1 MRGLLSPLCCRWRN
15 ARPATLGGMNVLR
28 ALLLALAM
36 AALTACATTR
46 TDTSTLSEEDKA
58 SILAEE
64 FERLGAAD
72 QPQAPKPAAPKP
84 LEILEAPKPPDP
96 LDRRVTLTAGGI
108 PLNLLLRRLAD
119 QAGLQLVTEREV
131 VITTP
136 VSVNFQ
142 GLPVREALKAVLTPQ
157 GLFSRVDGD
166 SLVVYAFET
175 RGWTISLPVV
185 SLSATTSITNETGGT
200 VGVIQA
206 YVADSV
212 EPDNRARAL
221 GWLSAATNVGVAIG
235 PALGGVAL
243 TFGRSGP
250 GLAAAS
256 LCLVNIF
263 SAWKFLP
270 ESRDMT
276 EAHDKKPRASRT
288 VIARVITHPG
298 EPAPRLIWIYA
309 IAMGAFSGLM
319 AILAVFLHD
328 RFAVGKDQIWIFYT
342 YVGVISVVARLG
354 ILGRMVDR
362 YGEAQLSRIG
372 LALLA
377 TGLATLPLARGYPLL
392 AVAVALIPLG
402 TAFTFPCVTSMLSR
416 VISSRERGLYM
427 GVQQTFGGLSRVIIP
442 LWAGF
447 SYDHFGKTV
456 PLFTSAALVFGTIV
470 LGFGIDD
477 GRKAAVPVASP

>member
-1 MRGLLSPLCCRWRN
+1 VASPLRGRASAVTGRMSRVASGKLFVLIITNFVDMVGLLMIIPLMPFYAREMGGGGLVVAILMSAFTAAQLLSAPLWGRFSDRYGR
-15 ARPATLGGMNVLR
+15 RPALLVGLTAACV
-28 ALLLALAM
+28 AYVVFAFASSIWLLLL
-36 AALTACATTR
+36 
-46 TDTSTLSEEDKA
+46 
-58 SILAEE
+58 
-64 FERLGAAD
+64 
-72 QPQAPKPAAPKP
+72 
-84 LEILEAPKPPDP
+84 
-96 LDRRVTLTAGGI
+96 
-108 PLNLLLRRLAD
+108 
-119 QAGLQLVTEREV
+119 
-131 VITTP
+131 
-136 VSVNFQ
+136 
-142 GLPVREALKAVLTPQ
+142 
-157 GLFSRVDGD
+157 SRVVQG
-166 SLVVYAFET
+166 A
-175 RGWTISLPVV
+175 G
-185 SLSATTSITNETGGT
+185 GGT

-212 EPDNRARAL
+212 EPESRAKAL

-235 PALGGVAL
+235 PAIGGVAL
-243 TFGRSGP
+243 NFGRSGP
-250 GLAAAS
+250 GLAAAG

-263 SAWKFLP
+263 FAWRFLR

-288 VIARVITHPG
+288 VIAHVFTHAG

-319 AILAVFLHD
+319 AILALFLAD
-328 RFAVGKDQIWIFYT
+328 RFGVGKDQIWVFYT
-342 YVGVISVVARLG
+342 YVGVISVVTRAG

-377 TGLATLPLARGYPLL
+377 TGLATLPLARGYFTL
-392 AVAVALIPLG
+392 AIAVALIPLG

-427 GVQQTFGGLSRVIIP
+427 GVQQSFGGLARVIVP

-456 PLFTSAALVFGTIV
+456 PLFTSAALVFGTMM
-470 LGFGIDD
+470 LGLGIDD
-477 GRKAAVPVASP
+477 GKKEAVPVASP